1 MRRFGA
7 LSQQNRMRAPT
18 TLRLRGAGAGISTM
32 TSNGA
37 SALDSPTIANNV
49 FASMDVEQTGRVPV
63 EDLFEAARAH
73 FSTMNTVP
81 PASWIRSQIEKHDD
95 GSGQL
100 DEQQFASAI
109 DSLRRS

>member
-49 FASMDVEQTGRVPV
+49 FASMDVEQAGRVPV
-63 EDLFEAARAH
+63 EDL
-73 FSTMNTVP
+73 
-81 PASWIRSQIEKHDD
+81 
-95 GSGQL
+95 
-100 DEQQFASAI
+100 
-109 DSLRRS
+109 LRRRAPTSAR